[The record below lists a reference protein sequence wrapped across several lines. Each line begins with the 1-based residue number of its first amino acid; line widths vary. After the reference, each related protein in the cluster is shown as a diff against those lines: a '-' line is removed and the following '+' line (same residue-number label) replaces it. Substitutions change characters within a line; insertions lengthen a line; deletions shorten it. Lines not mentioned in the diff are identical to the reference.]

1 MSAGGLTT
9 SLALIRHGATEWNAA
24 GRIQGAS
31 DIPLS
36 ATARAAV
43 LTWRVP
49 PEFRDFAWTASPL
62 ARARETAALLGGG
75 SATIEPRLTEMH
87 WGQWE
92 GLRLAEIR
100 ASLGAVM
107 AEKEARGLDFQPPG
121 GESPRQVQDRL
132 KPWLAA
138 LAQAGRPTIAV
149 THKGVIRAALALAT
163 GWDMTAR
170 PPAKLDWS
178 CAHLFTLE
186 PKGRLSVARL
196 NVALGPSREQG

>member
-1 MSAGGLTT
+1 M
-9 SLALIRHGATEWNAA
+9 
-24 GRIQGAS
+24 
-31 DIPLS
+31 
-36 ATARAAV
+36 
-43 LTWRVP
+43 
-49 PEFRDFAWTASPL
+49 
-62 ARARETAALLGGG
+62 
-75 SATIEPRLTEMH
+75 
-87 WGQWE
+87 
-92 GLRLAEIR
+92 
-100 ASLGAVM
+100 
-107 AEKEARGLDFQPPG
+107 
-121 GESPRQVQDRL
+121 QDRL

-196 NVALGPSREQG
+196 NVALGPSREQGCAPSAFCC

>member
-9 SLALIRHGATEWNAA
+9 SLALIRHGASEWNAA

-100 ASLGAVM
+100 ASLGAAM
-107 AEKEARGLDFQPPG
+107 AEKEALGDHLRQALQQIHSRPPG
-121 GESPRQVQDRL
+121 P
-132 KPWLAA
+132 AA
-138 LAQAGRPTIAV
+138 GARARGRC
-149 THKGVIRAALALAT
+149 R
-163 GWDMTAR
+163 TA
-170 PPAKLDWS
+170 
-178 CAHLFTLE
+178 
-186 PKGRLSVARL
+186 
-196 NVALGPSREQG
+196 